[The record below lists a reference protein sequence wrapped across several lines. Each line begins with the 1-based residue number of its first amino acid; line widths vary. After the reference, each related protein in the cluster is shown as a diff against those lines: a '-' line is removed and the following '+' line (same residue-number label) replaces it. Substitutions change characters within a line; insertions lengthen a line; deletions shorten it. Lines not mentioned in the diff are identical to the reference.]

1 MEQRNVRFADW
12 IIASNDL
19 IAECLIDRGLPSS
32 ILTVVMNS
40 ADEKLFRGPRG
51 ADPETIG
58 EGDQNRPLL
67 LMDHGTLTSIYGL
80 DIAIEALAQVRT
92 QRPDLNIEFHILGTG
107 SAQDELLRQTEQL
120 DLNGIIRFL
129 GNVPLEQVPHY
140 VAQCDVGL
148 LSTRQDVFLDMS
160 FSNKLVEYIIMDKPV
175 IASWIK
181 GYQRYFREESLA
193 FFEPCDPASL
203 GDTIIWM
210 AQKISKPKF
219 F

>member
-1 MEQRNVRFADW
+1 
-12 IIASNDL
+12 
-19 IAECLIDRGLPSS
+19 
-32 ILTVVMNS
+32 
-40 ADEKLFRGPRG
+40 
-51 ADPETIG
+51 
-58 EGDQNRPLL
+58 
-67 LMDHGTLTSIYGL
+67 LTSIYGR